1 MTFYD
6 ESEQGVN
13 PMTTKMVK
21 NQVQMTSADEDLMS
35 TTAKIYGRTK
45 APNLTP
51 KKLSP
56 QLHNLK
62 LNLANFNLKHT
73 QAVKQSEE

>member
-1 MTFYD
+1 MA
-6 ESEQGVN
+6 
-13 PMTTKMVK
+13 
-21 NQVQMTSADEDLMS
+21 SADEDLMS
-35 TTAKIYGRTK
+35 TATKVYGKTK
-45 APNLTP
+45 VPNLSP

-73 QAVKQSEE
+73 QAVKQSEEKMINLFANTNALPKLPKAAL

>member
-56 QLHNLK
+56 
-62 LNLANFNLKHT
+62 
-73 QAVKQSEE
+73 